1 MEPSKEYLNYHS
13 IFNTFF
19 SYSFLFIFLI
29 SISILS
35 SIFCKDNLPLFLPF
49 VKGFLGLSFGL
60 EGLGLFHCY
69 FDPRILQFFGEYFRF
84 SMAVLFH

>member
-49 VKGFLGLSFGL
+49 VKGFLEFSFGL
-60 EGLGLFHCY
+60 ERLGLSYPHFY
-69 FDPRILQFFGEYFRF
+69 SRI
-84 SMAVLFH
+84 A